1 MNKAFDK
8 LQGVLVPL
16 SQKVNSNK
24 VLRGISGGFAAMLP
38 IVMVGAIFTLLASL
52 NIGPYQSLITSLG
65 LKQLFA
71 IPAAYTSDMLAL
83 YTVFCIARAEAK
95 VIGMDDS
102 DSLSSGIIAL
112 MFFLILIPLGV
123 SGKAAESGEVVKV
136 AAALNTTYLGSK
148 GLFTAMLIGCVVP
161 YLHNIFVKNNI
172 TIKLPDSVPEMIS
185 KSFAAMIPA
194 IVIAFVAVLVR
205 FGFSFTAWGTLTD
218 AIYAILKAPLA
229 KLNANPITFII
240 LLLVCNFLWF
250 FGIHGGMVANAFN
263 QILFAAATLE
273 NLAAYQAGTAL
284 PNISTTA
291 NWFAIG
297 NIGGSGCAAGL
308 VMCLIFFAKSKR
320 YKALGKVA
328 IPAGLCSISE
338 PMVFGMPLVL
348 NPIMFIPMVF
358 APIVTLLLGYAAMA
372 SGLINYTVGVALPN
386 GTPLILG
393 GFIAFGGIKGAI
405 LQAVLIA
412 VSMLIY
418 LPFFKMMDNQ
428 ALKEEAG
435 EQE

>member
-1 MNKAFDK
+1 MNKALDK
-8 LQGVLVPL
+8 LQNFLIPF
-16 SQKVNSNK
+16 SQKINNNK
-24 VLRGISGGFAAMLP
+24 VLKGISGGFSAMLP
-38 IVMVGAIFTLLASL
+38 VVMVGAIFTLLSTL
-52 NIGPYQSLITSLG
+52 NIAPYQTLITNLG

-71 IPAAYTSDMLAL
+71 IPAAYTTDMIAL

-95 VIGMDDS
+95 VIGMDDT
-102 DSLSSGIIAL
+102 DSVASGIIAL

-123 SGKAAESGEVVKV
+123 SGKSEAGEVVQV
-136 AAALNTTYLGSK
+136 ASALNIAYLGSK
-148 GLFTAMLIGCVVP
+148 GLFTAMILGCTIP
-161 YLHNIFVKNNI
+161 YLHNIFIKYNI
-172 TIKLPDSVPEMIS
+172 TIKLPESVPDMIS
-185 KSFAAMIPA
+185 RSFAAMIPA
-194 IVIAFVAVLVR
+194 ICIGFVAVLVR
-205 FGFSFTAWGTLTD
+205 FGFSFTPWGTLTD

-229 KLNANPITFII
+229 SLTGNPVTYTI
-240 LLLVCNFLWF
+240 LLLVCNLLWF

-263 QILFAAATLE
+263 QALFTAATLE
-273 NLAAYQAGTAL
+273 NLAAYGAGQAL
-284 PNISTTA
+284 PNITTTA

-308 VMCLIFFAKSKR
+308 VMCLIFFARSKR

-338 PMVFGMPLVL
+338 PMVFGIPLVL
-348 NPIMFIPMVF
+348 NPVMFIPMIV
-358 APIVTLLLGYAAMA
+358 APIVTLLLGYGAMA
-372 SGLINYTVGVALPN
+372 LGLINYTIGVALPN

-418 LPFFKMMDNQ
+418 LPFFKMLDKQ
-428 ALKEEAG
+428 ALAEEAG
-435 EQE
+435 SVE

>member
-1 MNKAFDK
+1 MNKALDK
-8 LQGVLVPL
+8 LQNVLIPL

-24 VLRGISGGFAAMLP
+24 LLRGISGGFAAMLP
-38 IVMVGAIFTLLASL
+38 VVMVGAIFTLLASL
-52 NIGPYQSLITSLG
+52 NIAPYQTLITNLG
-65 LKQLFA
+65 LKPLFA
-71 IPAAYTSDMLAL
+71 IPAAYTTDMISL
-83 YTVFCIARAEAK
+83 YTVFCIAKAEAR
-95 VIGMDDS
+95 VIGMDES
-102 DSLSSGIIAL
+102 DSVASGIIAL
-112 MFFLILIPLGV
+112 MFFLILIPMGV
-123 SGKAAESGEVVKV
+123 SGTAAESKEVVNI
-136 AAALNTTYLGSK
+136 AGALNSSYLGSK
-148 GLFTAMLIGCVVP
+148 GLFTAMILGAALP
-161 YLHNIFVKNNI
+161 YLHNVFIKYNI

-185 KSFAAMIPA
+185 KSFAAMVPA
-194 IVIAFVAVLVR
+194 ICIAFVAVLVR
-205 FGFSFTAWGTLTD
+205 LGFSLTTWGTLTD

-229 KLNANPITFII
+229 KLNANPVTFII
-240 LLLVCNFLWF
+240 LLLVCNLLWF

-263 QILFAAATLE
+263 QILFTAATME
-273 NLAAYQAGTAL
+273 NLAAYQAGQAL

-338 PMVFGMPLVL
+338 PMVFGIPLVL

-372 SGLINYTVGVALPN
+372 TGLINYTVGVGLPN
-386 GTPLILG
+386 GTPIVLG

-405 LQAVLIA
+405 LQAALIA

-418 LPFFKMMDNQ
+418 LPFFKMLDNQ

-435 EQE
+435 E